1 MNDIP
6 KKAVSKYIKRTIPL
20 VLLFHLLSSSSL
32 LSSDGTF
39 FLESTHEPFGII
51 RQYTIADDSETLIAL
66 SILYDLGY
74 NEITSANPGIDPWF
88 PGRGRKIVIPTEWI
102 LPAFPRD
109 LLDQGPLII
118 INLAE
123 FRLYRLRKMNGKI
136 SVMTFPIGIGREGA
150 ETPTGLFR
158 IVQKEKNPSWHI
170 PPSIR
175 NEYLHLPEIVPPG
188 PENPLGS
195 HALRLSITGYLLH
208 GTNRS
213 LGIGRMV
220 SHGCI
225 RMYNRDIEKLYRYTS
240 PGDRVLITYQPVKAG
255 IKGDSLYIEAHR
267 DSRGVSSPLREAVS
281 RLRRL
286 GVLEEVQTEI
296 LYKTVSESRGYP
308 VNAGPAFTFKAEE

>member
-1 MNDIP
+1 
-6 KKAVSKYIKRTIPL
+6 
-20 VLLFHLLSSSSL
+20 
-32 LSSDGTF
+32 
-39 FLESTHEPFGII
+39 
-51 RQYTIADDSETLIAL
+51 
-66 SILYDLGY
+66 
-74 NEITSANPGIDPWF
+74 
-88 PGRGRKIVIPTEWI
+88 
-102 LPAFPRD
+102 
-109 LLDQGPLII
+109 
-118 INLAE
+118 
-123 FRLYRLRKMNGKI
+123 MNGKI